1 MTRYEPAHAPRR
13 RLRRPATVAYR
24 PQHAAPTPATRPARR
39 AATAAA
45 RTFLAVIVAVAVIA
59 GIWAMP
65 QPGGTASA
73 GDRTGYTDVGDDSW
87 IADAV
92 VWGRARQVGWVDGPR
107 FYPRDPLAA
116 DSAVRWVWRAFGR
129 PADTSADDAT
139 DALNWARRQRVIRDG
154 EEHPLDQPVN
164 RLDFAAWIWRASGEP
179 WGPDTRL
186 PDVPYGYRTVVRWLQ
201 DRGVVTGV
209 DEFRPYAPLTRG
221 NAIGWLW
228 RLRSGT
234 TPPPPPQQ
242 PRPTTTTTPPQVGG
256 RRLVWADEFNG
267 TRLDPT
273 RWLAYTGYYGST
285 EGTVAHYTD
294 RSANVRVGGG
304 YLRLEARRESYAGR
318 PYTSGMVVSN
328 DNRRPRNPSSTRGN
342 TGWAYGRFEVR
353 ARFDS
358 VPGMWPAIWLRSQN
372 RPFGE
377 WPRSG
382 EIDFMEHPGSRPSDG
397 GGRYGA
403 GGRYINTDRWWY
415 DGGPRHDAHKTY
427 RSDPG
432 WYQQWHTYAVDWA
445 PGRIRY
451 SIDGQVT
458 RTVNHGHPFVA
469 GNPMFLT
476 FNLQVGGDWA
486 GPPGVSSATYD
497 IDWARVYQ

>member
-1 MTRYEPAHAPRR
+1 MTRYRPAHAPRR
-13 RLRRPATVAYR
+13 RWPRRPVTVAYQ
-24 PQHAAPTPATRPARR
+24 PAHAAPGPPSRRQRR
-39 AATAAA
+39 AAGGGVRGTVAVVVAAA
-45 RTFLAVIVAVAVIA
+45 VVAGV
-59 GIWAMP
+59 WSMP
-65 QPGGTASA
+65 QPGDTSA
-73 GDRTGYTDVGDDSW
+73 AGSRTGYEDVSDGDP
-87 IADAV
+87 AAAAV
-92 VWGRARQVGWVDGPR
+92 IWGRARQVGWVDGPR
-107 FYPRDPLAA
+107 FYPAEPLIS

-129 PADTSADDAT
+129 PADTAASDDA

-154 EEHPLDQPVN
+154 EEHPLDRPVT

-201 DRGVVTGV
+201 DRGAVTAGNT
-209 DEFRPYAPLTRG
+209 FRPYEPLTRSD
-221 NAIGWLW
+221 AILWLW

-234 TPPPPPQQ
+234 TTPPPPPQ
-242 PRPTTTTTPPQVGG
+242 PTTTTTTPPPPVGG
-256 RRLVWADEFNG
+256 RQLVWSDEFNG

-273 RWLAYTGYYGST
+273 RWRAYTGYYGST

-318 PYTSGMVVSN
+318 PYTSGMVVTN
-328 DNRRPRNPSSTRGN
+328 DNRRTANPSSTRGN

-358 VPGMWPAIWLRSQN
+358 VPGMWPAAWLRSQN
-372 RPFGE
+372 RPYGA

-382 EIDFMEHPGSRPSDG
+382 EIDFMEHPGSRPSGD
-397 GGRYGA
+397 
-403 GGRYINTDRWWY
+403 GGRYINTDLWWY
-415 DGGPRHDAHKTY
+415 DGGPRHNADKTY

-432 WYQQWHTYAVDWA
+432 WYQQWHTYAVDWS

-451 SIDGQVT
+451 SIDGQPT
-458 RTVNHGHPFVA
+458 RTVNIGRPFDA

-476 FNLQVGGDWA
+476 LNLQVGGDWP
-486 GPPGVSSATYD
+486 GPPGVGSAGYD
-497 IDWARVYQ
+497 IDWVRVYR